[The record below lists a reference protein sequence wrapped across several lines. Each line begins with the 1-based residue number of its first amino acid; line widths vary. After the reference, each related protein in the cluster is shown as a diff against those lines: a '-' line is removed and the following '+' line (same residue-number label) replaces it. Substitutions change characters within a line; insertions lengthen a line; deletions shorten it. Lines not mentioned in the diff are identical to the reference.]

1 MSEFFDQMTLDQK
14 IDVLR
19 HELSKAP
26 TLRIETVEQFNKL
39 PQDEQDELLEIH
51 HLEILVDL
59 SEKLNV
65 VLTPYYN
72 SYLGSLY
79 QIAMKGQERGYD
91 FSTAKAVEDH
101 MSALVFSKMF
111 AGVK

>member
-1 MSEFFDQMTLDQK
+1 MLNFEQMPLGQK

-19 HELSKAP
+19 NELSKSA
-26 TLRIETVEQFNKL
+26 TMRINTVEQFERL

-59 SEKLNV
+59 SEKLQV
-65 VLTPYYN
+65 DLTPFYDRYMTI
-72 SYLGSLY
+72 LFE
-79 QIAMKGQERGYD
+79 IAKKGQARGYD
-91 FSTAKAVEDH
+91 FSTGEAVEKH
-101 MSALVFSKMF
+101 MSTMVFAKMF